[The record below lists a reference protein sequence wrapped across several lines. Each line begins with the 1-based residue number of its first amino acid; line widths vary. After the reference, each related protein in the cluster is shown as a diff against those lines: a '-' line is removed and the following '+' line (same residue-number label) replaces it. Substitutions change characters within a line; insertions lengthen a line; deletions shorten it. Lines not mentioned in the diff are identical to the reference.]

1 MIANNS
7 LEMLAYLNLQE
18 REREWK
24 MAALAAQLPRR
35 SRGSARAQIAF
46 VLRSIARFLDPDI
59 AASTEHIVVE
69 LAASYN
75 RGHGGPAHA

>member
-1 MIANNS
+1 MMANNS
-7 LEMLAYLNLQE
+7 LEMLAYLNAQE

-35 SRGSARAQIAF
+35 SRRGTREQIAV

-59 AASTEHIVVE
+59 AATTEHIVVE
-69 LAASYN
+69 LAAPYN